1 MPADTLT
8 KKIVEA
14 VVESAWEKIKA
25 GVGEGGK
32 ELLKNPWPMI
42 RTMQFIAGQ
51 LESYAREND
60 IPEGGRKGPGA

>member
-1 MPADTLT
+1 VTDALT
-8 KKIVEA
+8 RKIVEA

-42 RTMQFIAGQ
+42 HTMRFIAGQ
-51 LESYAREND
+51 LEAYAQEMN
-60 IPEGGRKGPGA
+60 IKETKK